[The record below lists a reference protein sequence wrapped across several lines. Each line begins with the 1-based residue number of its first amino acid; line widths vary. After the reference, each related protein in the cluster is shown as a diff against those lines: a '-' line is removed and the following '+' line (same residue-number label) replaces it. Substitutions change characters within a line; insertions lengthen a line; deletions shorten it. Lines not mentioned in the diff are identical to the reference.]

1 MQLQTFDSILMIS
14 ISCYSVCLRNSQM
27 LQKLV
32 VGSLGSLGFNLHFRR
47 GPWCGCWF
55 THVLSTPTCRTA
67 AGPRGTVA
75 KTCKNPREIVWNV
88 ILIMIFVPWNGW
100 ECPFDILWL
109 FGCWVQFCMFKG
121 ILHGRT
127 WHSKVPASTLWR
139 SILSKGRMEKS
150 VHIKMNGEAWM
161 QSPMAFY
168 RKPVIPNRSNRLLVF
183 IGYWQVF
190 LIASDS
196 IAYDNHSSADSK
208 FHVSQADEGD
218 TSLETCD
225 RLEPVWRVSKILK
238 AFPIN
243 MIYHLIIYI

>member
-1 MQLQTFDSILMIS
+1 
-14 ISCYSVCLRNSQM
+14 
-27 LQKLV
+27 
-32 VGSLGSLGFNLHFRR
+32 
-47 GPWCGCWF
+47 
-55 THVLSTPTCRTA
+55 
-67 AGPRGTVA
+67 
-75 KTCKNPREIVWNV
+75 
-88 ILIMIFVPWNGW
+88 MIFVPWNGW

-139 SILSKGRMEKS
+139 SIVSKGRMEKS

-168 RKPVIPNRSNRLLVF
+168 RKPVILNRSNRLLVF

-225 RLEPVWRVSKILK
+225 RLEPAWRVSKILK